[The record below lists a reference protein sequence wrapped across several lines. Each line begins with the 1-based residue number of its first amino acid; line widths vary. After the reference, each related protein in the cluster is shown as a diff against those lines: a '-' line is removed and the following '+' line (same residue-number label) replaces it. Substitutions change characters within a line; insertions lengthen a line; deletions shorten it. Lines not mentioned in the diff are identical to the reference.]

1 MTAKGII
8 VALMKEAGLNQTQL
22 APMVGMKNQSNV
34 AESLRR
40 DMKISVFLRFI
51 DALGYEVVI
60 RKKTEA
66 AKPDSH
72 YILSN
77 DTVGNI
83 LDT

>member
-60 RKKTEA
+60 RKKTETP
-66 AKPDSH
+66 KPGSH
-72 YILSN
+72 YILSG